1 MPPLNLAFGLRC
13 EFHAVRASWYAR
25 QCAKPSVKTTILIMF
40 DHFQGH
46 PQQLAPTFS
55 NGFRQAKHQSQPG
68 TSRTA
73 VPAGIG
79 FVLRPRL
86 KGSIDPDS
94 KRQRFSNGPMGCG

>member
-1 MPPLNLAFGLRC
+1 
-13 EFHAVRASWYAR
+13 
-25 QCAKPSVKTTILIMF
+25 MF

-94 KRQRFSNGPMGCG
+94 KRQRFSNGQMGCG